1 MLEDRASSLSVM
13 PIMTLAWSNTC
24 FSFSGK
30 DQKAILFCSSSGT
43 LGWCCCTSSN
53 GCVWPT
59 TREHNSCRDSGVFAI
74 LGLVLR
80 SPDPFRAS
88 IARCCAIEERVWLR
102 DYPRL
107 DKGLR
112 RKSEIRLKEAPT
124 CDRSLKMSTRHRN
137 QLPHS
142 LPQLQNL
149 IKRDPASYKDEVR

>member
-1 MLEDRASSLSVM
+1 MLEDRLSSLSVM
-13 PIMTLAWSNTC
+13 PIMTLAWSKTC

-80 SPDPFRAS
+80 SPDLLRAS
-88 IARCCAIEERVWLR
+88 IARCCAIEERVWA
-102 DYPRL
+102 
-107 DKGLR
+107 R
-112 RKSEIRLKEAPT
+112 RGVGVRLKEAPT

-137 QLPHS
+137 QLPHN